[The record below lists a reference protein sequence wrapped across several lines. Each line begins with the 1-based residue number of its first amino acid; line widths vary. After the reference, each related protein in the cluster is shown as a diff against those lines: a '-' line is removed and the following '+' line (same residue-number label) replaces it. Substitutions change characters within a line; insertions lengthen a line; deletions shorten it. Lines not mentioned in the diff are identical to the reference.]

1 MEKNPKKATQKTCVI
16 RPAMGFKTEF
26 KKHMVT
32 AITAAFALII
42 ALAWQDA
49 IKEWISFFVARLGV
63 LPQSVYLYK
72 IYVAMAVT
80 IVCVI
85 AIILFSRWGAKQ
97 EKQ

>member
-1 MEKNPKKATQKTCVI
+1 MEKNGKKEAQKAGVI
-16 RPAMGFKTEF
+16 RTAISFKTEF

-49 IKEWISFFVARLGV
+49 IKEWISFFVARLGI
-63 LPQSVYLYK
+63 LPQSIYLYK
-72 IYVAMAVT
+72 IYVAVAVT
-80 IVCVI
+80 LVCVV